1 MTLCRQFIES
11 APLCVMHYMNPLLLF
26 YYYFC
31 FLQYMV
37 IAVNSTFLE
46 RFFII
51 KDQTSYICGGF
62 LTNICFTV
70 PLQRHIV
77 TCLLQDQIHAFARM
91 KCFVT

>member
-11 APLCVMHYMNPLLLF
+11 APLCVMHYMNLLLLF
-26 YYYFC
+26 YYYLY
-31 FLQYMV
+31 FLQYML

-46 RFFII
+46 RFFIV
-51 KDQTSYICGGF
+51 KDQTSCICGGF

-70 PLQRHIV
+70 PLQWHIAA
-77 TCLLQDQIHAFARM
+77 CLLQGRTHAFSRM